1 MLHPL
6 RLMVNLFPQVKSQPR
21 ILHLE
26 DTARDAELVRD
37 ALESEMACE
46 LIHACCREEFETV
59 VRQGELDLVLC
70 DFNLPGYDG
79 LSALRLTKQVQ
90 PDVPVI
96 MLSGALTA
104 EDAIECMRADA
115 TDYLLKQRPER
126 LVSAVRRALDQVSEQ
141 RRRQAAEIAL
151 SESEQKQR
159 RILNNINEIVYQLR
173 VTNATPESGD
183 VQFIS
188 AKVESILGFKPE
200 DFTQNPALWFQLIHP
215 EDLPHLQQA
224 TINFYTQ
231 KQPCTREY
239 RMRVKTGEYR
249 WMEDRV
255 TPELDE
261 EGNLMGIF
269 GVAHDITEHKYAAE
283 RIHQQ
288 ARLIEQ
294 ATDAIFVVDLDQRVT
309 FWNPGAERLY
319 GFSAHEVLGRTIIEN
334 ISREPLEKRHSLLRT
349 VLSAG
354 HWLGEMRHKA
364 RDDRALIVLARYT
377 LLRDGKGATT
387 GVLAVCQDLTEAKAL
402 EQQLLRSQRQE
413 TLGVLA
419 GGIAHDLNNA
429 LAPILMGADL
439 LKAKYPG
446 APGIVDLFDAS
457 ARRAAGMVRQL
468 LTFAKGTQ
476 GERCPVPIIH
486 LLREMQGIIQATF
499 PKNITLVLDCAKNLP
514 DVMGDVTQMHQV
526 LLNLSVNARDAM
538 PDGGTLTLEA
548 KQVEISLVL
557 AGMPPNAKTGHY
569 VAISVKDNGTGM
581 SPEIRECIFDPFFTT
596 KAPDKGTGIGLST
609 VMGIVKGHE
618 GFLEVT
624 SEPGCGT
631 VFTVFM
637 PAEAVSVPPAS
648 PPVTKPPFHGRGE
661 TILFVDDEEAVRE
674 VAREVLQGLNFRVVL
689 ASDGLEA
696 LMWLN
701 EHPATLSAVIT
712 DLHMPNQDGLVF
724 VGMLKRV
731 LPNVP
736 VVVSSGKLDDETQ
749 QQFEALGVSC
759 FLNKPFSQKQL
770 MEMLR
775 ELFTAAEI

>member
-1 MLHPL
+1 MEKTPPPV
-6 RLMVNLFPQVKSQPR
+6 RLQPR

-37 ALESEMACE
+37 FLESEMACE
-46 LIHACCREEFETV
+46 LIHACGREEFETV
-59 VRQGELDLVLC
+59 VRRDKLDLVLC

-79 LSALRLTKQVQ
+79 LSALRLTKQLQ

-141 RRRQAAEIAL
+141 RRRQAAEVAL
-151 SESEQKQR
+151 YESEQKQR
-159 RILNNINEIVYQLR
+159 SILNNINEVVYQLR
-173 VTNATPESGD
+173 ASTATPYSGD

-188 AKVESILGFKPE
+188 ARVESILGFTPE
-200 DFTQNPALWFQLIHP
+200 EFIRNPAFWFELVHP
-215 EDLPHLQQA
+215 EDLPQLQQA
-224 TINFYTQ
+224 TVQFYAL

-239 RMRVKTGEYR
+239 RMRVKSGEYR

-261 EGNLMGIF
+261 AGNLVGIF
-269 GVAHDITEHKYAAE
+269 GVAHDISEQKRAAE
-283 RIHQQ
+283 RILQQ

-294 ATDAIFVVDLDQRVT
+294 ATDAIFVIDLEQRVT

-319 GFSAHEVLGRTIIEN
+319 GFSAHEMLGRTIPEK
-334 ISREPLEKRHSLLRT
+334 ISRESLEKRHT
-349 VLSAG
+349 VLRAVLSEG
-354 HWLGEMRHKA
+354 HWLGEMRQKA
-364 RDDRALIVLARYT
+364 RDERALVVLARYT
-377 LLRDGKGATT
+377 LLRDAKGSAT
-387 GVLAVCQDLTEAKAL
+387 GVLAVCQDLTDAKAL

-446 APGIVDLFDAS
+446 DLGIVDLFESS
-457 ARRAAGMVRQL
+457 AKRAAGMVRQL
-468 LTFAKGTQ
+468 LTFARGTQ
-476 GERCPVPIIH
+476 GERCPVPMIH
-486 LLREMQGIIQATF
+486 LFREMQGIIQATF

-514 DVMGDVTQMHQV
+514 DVIGDVTQLHQV

-538 PDGGTLTLEA
+538 PNGGTLTLEA
-548 KQVEISLVL
+548 TQADISLVQ

-569 VAISVKDNGTGM
+569 VAVAVRDTGIGM

-596 KAPDKGTGIGLST
+596 KAPDQGTGIGLST

-624 SEPGCGT
+624 SEPGRGT
-631 VFTVFM
+631 VFTVFL
-637 PAEAVSVPPAS
+637 PAETVSAPPAL
-648 PPVTKPPFHGRGE
+648 PAVMKPPFQGRGE
-661 TILFVDDEEAVRE
+661 TILFVDDEAAVRE
-674 VAREVLQGLNFRVVL
+674 VAREVLQGMNFRVVL
-689 ASDGLEA
+689 AKDGLEA

-701 EHPATLSAVIT
+701 EHHATLSAVIT

-724 VGMLKRV
+724 VGILKRV
-731 LPNVP
+731 LPYIP
-736 VVVSSGKLDDETQ
+736 VVVCSGKLDDEAQ
-749 QQFEALGVSC
+749 KQFEALGVSY
-759 FLNKPFSQKQL
+759 FLNKPFSQEQL
-770 MEMLR
+770 METLR
-775 ELFTAAEI
+775 ELFTALEAELVAA